1 MKRSFKGIWI
11 PSEIW
16 LSTKLTLQE
25 KVFLAEIDSLD
36 NESGCYASNG
46 YFSKFFGLSKNR
58 CSEIIKSIES
68 KGLIKIDYVR
78 EKGKSNIEKRVI
90 KVVDKPNRGIR
101 ETEGAIRNVEQGYS
115 GKLEENNTS
124 INNTSNNT
132 SNKDIHVREIF
143 DHYLSKNI
151 VQHRKLTNAMR
162 TAINARLRDYS
173 LDDLKKAID
182 NYDQVIKSD
191 DYWFTHKYPLIDLM
205 REKDITRFLDE
216 ADPLNNFRKK
226 GQAQQSSGFEYDP
239 NVDSF

>member
-1 MKRSFKGIWI
+1 MKKSYYAII
-11 PSEIW
+11 PANVRYDKRLTDGAKLLYGEITA
-16 LSTKLTLQE
+16 LCNQE
-25 KVFLAEIDSLD
+25 
-36 NESGCYASNG
+36 GYCWASNSYFAELYQVSNVTISKWVNQLARKG
-46 YFSKFFGLSKNR
+46 YIDTKINYKEGTKQILNR
-58 CSEIIKSIES
+58 YIRIVNDPIKENFNTSQR
-68 KGLIKIDYVR
+68 KVNDPIKENFKD
-78 EKGKSNIEKRVI
+78 
-90 KVVDKPNRGIR
+90 
-101 ETEGAIRNVEQGYS
+101 
-115 GKLEENNTS
+115 NNTV
-124 INNTSNNT
+124 NNTSNNT

-143 DHYLSKNI
+143 DHYLSKKI

-216 ADPLNNFRKK
+216 SDPLNNFRKK
-226 GQAQQSSGFEYDP
+226 GQAQQSSNFEYDP